1 MSYLKSIKFPKKNIN
16 LCLSYSSGCV
26 REVHSKPLVCLYLE
40 NQSLVFLGN
49 LILLKAW
56 YEDVAN

>member
-1 MSYLKSIKFPKKNIN
+1 MSYLKSMKFPKQISTCVEVIFPD
-16 LCLSYSSGCV
+16 LCMKCTQ
-26 REVHSKPLVCLYLE
+26 KPLVCLYLE
-40 NQSLVFLGN
+40 NQILVFLGN

>member
-1 MSYLKSIKFPKKNIN
+1 MSYLKSIKFPKKI
-16 LCLSYSSGCV
+16 STCV
-26 REVHSKPLVCLYLE
+26 EVILPNVCMQCTQKPLVCLYLE
-40 NQSLVFLGN
+40 NQKLVFLGK